1 MDPALIYLFFVFFL
15 LAFVTDVL
23 PFIKSARNIAAL
35 SQSSLKIIQSADI
48 DDDQKQ
54 SALLK
59 NSLGIFKESFKITV
73 FTAILVGLLLLSL
86 RICNFFK
93 PLNYDYLLEFMI
105 SLAGVLLSVFAFVSY
120 FVIKKIYGRF
130 RV

>member
-1 MDPALIYLFFVFFL
+1 MEPALIYLFIVFL
-15 LAFVTDVL
+15 LLACITDIL
-23 PFIKSARNIAAL
+23 PFIKSARKITSL
-35 SQSSLKIIQSADI
+35 SQNSIKIIQSADI

-59 NSLGIFKESFKITV
+59 NSLAIFKESFKITL

-86 RICNFFK
+86 RISNFVE
-93 PLNYDYLLEFMI
+93 PLNYDYLLEFLI
-105 SLAGVLLSVFAFVSY
+105 SVTGVLLSVVAFVSY
-120 FVIKKIYGRF
+120 FLIKKLYGRL